1 MGGNE
6 GPLSPAGCSL
16 SSLSPT
22 YLLSFLIKWH
32 ASSSAPC
39 GGDRMK
45 TTACTDAEF
54 KTTSLLH
61 TYHKD
66 ATCVY
71 VLHREKTTP
80 PTLNKTSHRPLS
92 HQTLSCLLLLIN
104 HTVMWTLLLKMLK
117 EDSLT
122 SASGYLQGGGGW
134 RARWR
139 RRIINSWICIAQWF
153 QSSVGV
159 FLFHCSRVK
168 TLAGVL
174 FLTEYI
180 WDPFNCVLLHK
191 ALSFHTDRSL

>member
-1 MGGNE
+1 MGLGWSQVTLI
-6 GPLSPAGCSL
+6 PLAGRLQITFWPSLKGGGAGDVLHLPFLKTYDNLSGWKWGTPVGCSL
-16 SSLSPT
+16 SSLSPS
-22 YLLSFLIKWH
+22 YLLSFLISSH

-39 GGDRMK
+39 GGGRMK

-66 ATCVY
+66 ATCAY

-122 SASGYLQGGGGW
+122 SASGYVQGGGG
-134 RARWR
+134 
-139 RRIINSWICIAQWF
+139 S
-153 QSSVGV
+153 
-159 FLFHCSRVK
+159 
-168 TLAGVL
+168 
-174 FLTEYI
+174 
-180 WDPFNCVLLHK
+180 
-191 ALSFHTDRSL
+191 